1 MKYYQSQM
9 KQLVKENEEL
19 QVRLKQIM
27 KEMDLEKSFALKA
40 LFHAEVAEDGDY
52 RIAYQELDLPK
63 R

>member
-1 MKYYQSQM
+1 MKYYKSQM

-19 QVRLKQIM
+19 QVRLNQIM

-40 LFHAEVAEDGDY
+40 LFHAEVAEDGEY
-52 RIAYQELDLPK
+52 RILYQELDLPK